1 MLIYHLGNS
10 EINKRFERKKTFQFQ
25 NQDEIEKS
33 EIYSWKMYVNEMT
46 HVVSFPMMKENLKKS
61 EHDLSSFRSVFIV

>member
-33 EIYSWKMYVNEMT
+33 EIYSWKMCVNEMT